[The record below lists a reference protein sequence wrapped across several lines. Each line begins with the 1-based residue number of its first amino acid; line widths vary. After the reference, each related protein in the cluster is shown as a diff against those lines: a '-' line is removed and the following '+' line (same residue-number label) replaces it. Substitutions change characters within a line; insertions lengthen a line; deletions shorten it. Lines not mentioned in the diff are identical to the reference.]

1 MTASEIIL
9 ATLTFCFVVIYALI
23 WREER
28 KEAKIQETVA
38 FMDFYDQVFKD
49 FFGGDIR
56 ARREE
61 VMDYYTDKRIE
72 EAKETGHYNEYFIND
87 AFRQYM
93 EQYVRF
99 CNFMMVAK
107 RTFDKQLYDHLLVV
121 LGDEIEET
129 TSLFRK
135 VYDAM
140 RSPQRLLW
148 SLPVETL
155 HDLYEEAVEAS
166 RSDKYKRK
174 YTTDYLR
181 KRFSRQIK

>member
-38 FMDFYDQVFKD
+38 FMDFYDQVFQD

-56 ARREE
+56 AKREE

-72 EAKETGHYNEYFIND
+72 EAKETGNYNEFFINE
-87 AFRQYM
+87 AFREYM

-155 HDLYEEAVEAS
+155 YDLYEEAVEAS

-181 KRFSRQIK
+181 KRFSRQIR